1 MCRCAPRRRRCTPTP
16 AMPRGFASRAGPG
29 SGGRG
34 RPWRRRAPARQ
45 TRGEGAHA
53 GNAAAFVAGGLWANP
68 EPQRAG
74 RLVPKE
80 STTVPPA
87 PAAGPRADP
96 VNRQRFPPPPAG
108 SAQRLPSSHLGGHPA
123 PAGPV
128 ASPLSSPR
136 RGEKCGVVTYRCTE
150 HAALSL
156 RSGAAARTLSS
167 GGLGPRRWPRHAD
180 YGKSPRPR
188 RIQ

>member
-74 RLVPKE
+74 HLVPKE

-96 VNRQRFPPPPAG
+96 VNRQRFPPPP
-108 SAQRLPSSHLGGHPA
+108 
-123 PAGPV
+123 
-128 ASPLSSPR
+128 
-136 RGEKCGVVTYRCTE
+136 CGVSPALAVVPPGGSSRTSWPGSISPVLSPQGREVRRRHLPLYRARRPVPAERCRRADAE
-150 HAALSL
+150 L
-156 RSGAAARTLSS
+156 RGTRAPPLAQAR
-167 GGLGPRRWPRHAD
+167 
-180 YGKSPRPR
+180 
-188 RIQ
+188 